1 MSVPFW
7 VWAITIVV
15 IAGFFIFDFYSHVR
29 TPHEPTLKESGFWT
43 IVYVSIALL
52 FGVIVWIVWDGEH
65 GMQYLTGYVT
75 EKALSV
81 DNLFVFALI
90 MGAFKIPRKYQQKV
104 LLLGIVIA
112 LICRLVFIL
121 LGAAVIEAWSDVFY
135 LFAIFLLYTAIKLF
149 YDEATDQ
156 PETDPNDMAII
167 KWLRKV
173 VPVTESYH
181 GDKLTTKNHLGKF
194 ALTPLFVAL
203 LAIGLVDVMF
213 AFDSIPAIYGI
224 TSEAYLVFT
233 TNAFSLMGLRQMYFL
248 LDGLLDRL
256 VYLAYGL
263 AAILGFIGVK
273 LLLHALHENNLP
285 FINGGENIA
294 VPEIGT
300 TTSLLVI
307 VGILVVTVIASLIK
321 DKRDEAQG
329 GHRGPATR
337 IDYDDHGNRR
347 RVDSAGR
354 HLEWIDD
361 PATSGKGDHTAT
373 GSRETDHLEPEIH
386 PDFKD
391 D

>member
-7 VWAITIVV
+7 IWAVTIAV
-15 IAGFFIFDFYSHVR
+15 IAGFFIFDFYSHVK

-43 IVYVSIALL
+43 AFYVGLALI
-52 FGVIVWIVWDGEH
+52 FGVMVWVVWDGEH
-65 GMQYLTGYVT
+65 GVQYFTGYVT

-121 LGAAVIEAWSDVFY
+121 LGAAVIAAWSDVFY
-135 LFAIFLLYTAIKLF
+135 LFAIFLLYTAIKLI

-156 PETDPNDMAII
+156 PETDPNDMLII
-167 KWLRKV
+167 RWLRKV
-173 VPVTESYH
+173 VPVTASYH
-181 GDKLTTKNHLGKF
+181 GDKLTTKDRRGKF

-203 LAIGLVDVMF
+203 VAIGLVDVMF

-224 TSEAYLVFT
+224 TTEAYLVFT

-248 LDGLLDRL
+248 IDGLLDRL
-256 VYLAYGL
+256 VYLPYGL
-263 AAILGFIGVK
+263 ALILGFIGVK

-285 FINGGENIA
+285 FINGGEDVN
-294 VPEIGT
+294 VPEVPT
-300 TTSLLVI
+300 TLSLVVI
-307 VGILVVTVIASLIK
+307 VGILVITVIASLIK
-321 DKRDEAQG
+321 NKRDEAQG
-329 GHRGPATR
+329 GHRGPSTR

-347 RVDSAGR
+347 KVDHAGR
-354 HLEWIDD
+354 HIEWIDD
-361 PATSGKGDHTAT
+361 PATSGRGDHTAD
-373 GSRETDHLEPEIH
+373 GSREVDHLEPEIH
-386 PDFKD
+386 PDHK
-391 D
+391 

>member
-1 MSVPFW
+1 MSVPLW
-7 VWAITIVV
+7 VWVVTLVV
-15 IAGFFIFDFYSHVR
+15 IAGFFVFDFYSHVR
-29 TPHEPTLKESGFWT
+29 VPHEPTLKESGFWT
-43 IVYVSIALL
+43 LFYVGLALV
-52 FGVIVWIVWDGEH
+52 FGLVVWFGWDAEH
-65 GMQYLTGYVT
+65 GLQYYTGYVT

-112 LICRLVFIL
+112 LIARLVFIL
-121 LGAAVIEAWSDVFY
+121 LGAAVIAAWSDVFY
-135 LFAIFLLYTAIKLF
+135 IFAIFLLYTAIKLI

-156 PETDPNDMAII
+156 PETDPNDMAIV

-173 VPVTESYH
+173 VPVTASYH
-181 GDKLTTKNHLGKF
+181 GDQLTTKDHRGKF

-203 LAIGLVDVMF
+203 VAIGLVDVMF

-256 VYLAYGL
+256 VYLPYGL
-263 AAILGFIGVK
+263 ALILGFIGVK

-285 FINGGENIA
+285 FINGGENLN
-294 VPEIGT
+294 VPEVPT
-300 TTSLLVI
+300 TWSLVII
-307 VGILVVTVIASLIK
+307 VGILVITVVASLIK

-329 GHRGPATR
+329 GKRGPKTR

-347 RVDSAGR
+347 KVDSRGR
-354 HLEWIDD
+354 HIEWIDD

-373 GSRETDHLEPEIH
+373 GSRDVDHLEPEPH
-386 PDFKD
+386 PDD
-391 D
+391 L